1 MIAKPSR
8 AAFARGKGS
17 HYKTEFN
24 GNWRPAKQYQNCAD
38 MRHSSLRLRPQLV
51 LPPQAEAISFPGIA
65 VHILVEGFS
74 VFGVHVEYWMLVAVL
89 IVAAA
94 VAFDVWRG

>member
-1 MIAKPSR
+1 MGIGGLQSNIRIVPICGTPPLTTAS
-8 AAFARGKGS
+8 A
-17 HYKTEFN
+17 
-24 GNWRPAKQYQNCAD
+24 C
-38 MRHSSLRLRPQLV
+38 

-65 VHILVEGFS
+65 VHILVERFS
-74 VFGVHVEYWMLVAVL
+74 VFGVQVQYWMLVAVL

>member
-1 MIAKPSR
+1 MTKLKLPSAALIAAAMFATPAVARTSHVTSR
-8 AAFARGKGS
+8 HR
-17 HYKTEFN
+17 
-24 GNWRPAKQYQNCAD
+24 AKDANA
-38 MRHSSLRLRPQLV
+38 S
-51 LPPQAEAISFPGIA
+51 APGIA

-74 VFGVHVEYWMLVAVL
+74 VFGVQVQYWMLVAVL

>member
-1 MIAKPSR
+1 
-8 AAFARGKGS
+8 
-17 HYKTEFN
+17 
-24 GNWRPAKQYQNCAD
+24 
-38 MRHSSLRLRPQLV
+38 
-51 LPPQAEAISFPGIA
+51 

-74 VFGVHVEYWMLVAVL
+74 VFGVQVQYWMLVAVL